1 MKVIIKK
8 GRGLSTFSFFILLT
22 VFITTIYKPYILKV
36 MVLYFCK
43 MNYVNKLG
51 STKRLLYFFLV
62 RKKIALKNL
71 FYSNSTNQ
79 HLFILSPPFCGSTL
93 LNEILSSSRN
103 VSCNNNIGLREGQQ
117 LPIVKDILF
126 TKERWNPEKDINWQV
141 IHSIWNKYWDRSKA
155 IFLEKSPPNICRA
168 KKIEKEFH
176 NAKFICLT
184 RNPYAQAEGKMRR
197 HNTPAKEAAI
207 LSIQYLK
214 YQKENIEQLKNTLL
228 ISYEELAENP
238 TKTKNSIIAFVPEL
252 CDMNIDLK
260 FKAHNLRAEKNMTI
274 TNLNPEKIAN
284 IKADDLTIINT
295 IFKKEKKLLNYFNYQ
310 II

>member
-1 MKVIIKK
+1 
-8 GRGLSTFSFFILLT
+8 
-22 VFITTIYKPYILKV
+22 
-36 MVLYFCK
+36 

-51 STKRLLYFFLV
+51 STKRFLYFFGV
-62 RKKIALKNL
+62 RQKIAVKNL
-71 FYSNSTNQ
+71 FYSNLNNQ

-93 LNEILSSSRN
+93 LNEIISSSNN

-117 LPIVKDILF
+117 LPIAKDILF
-126 TKERWNPEKDINWQV
+126 TKERWNPKKDINWQV
-141 IHSIWNKYWDRSKA
+141 IHSIWDKYWDNSKD

-168 KKIEKEFH
+168 KKIEKEFQ

-184 RNPYAQAEGKMRR
+184 RSPYAQVEGKMRR
-197 HNTPAKEAAI
+197 HNTLAKEAAE

-238 TKTKNSIIAFVPEL
+238 IKIKNSIISFLPEL
-252 CDMNIDLK
+252 FDINIDLK
-260 FKAHNLRAEKNMTI
+260 FNAHNLRSKKNMTI
-274 TNLNPEKIAN
+274 INLNPEKIAK
-284 IKADDLTIINT
+284 IKADDLIIINT
-295 IFKKEKKLLNYFNYQ
+295 IFREEEALLNYFNYQ